1 MNSHPYLRAYMAGI
15 VIPTIFLL
23 IATTCFFFARYVFNE
38 PIAIERA
45 MVFPMAVVP
54 NLWGAWNMLYVAIS
68 RRWPISIHGA
78 ILPALLIPA
87 GIALA
92 RSFDLTFVTVDRM
105 AVFAPLAFVVYYLIW
120 KYLVGRLNDLL
131 GIGG

>member
-15 VIPTIFLL
+15 VIPTLFLL
-23 IATTCFFFARYVFNE
+23 LACTVFFFARYVFNE

-68 RRWPISIHGA
+68 RRLPIGIHGA

-87 GIALA
+87 GHVLA
-92 RSFDLTFVTVDRM
+92 RAFDLTFITAERVAILGPV
-105 AVFAPLAFVVYYLIW
+105 AFVVYYLVW

-131 GIGG
+131 GSGG